1 MLWYKTL
8 TVKVILDKFQTKGLN
23 CFDTVEMVYNSRK
36 KSKKK
41 KELKKD
47 KWFDMIKKM
56 PVLEIIHTYIHTYIH
71 EGSKAIVM
79 QSCKSRNQQAEA
91 GGSQED
97 SLGYA
102 LRRQQIKIWK
112 NI

>member
-1 MLWYKTL
+1 M

-56 PVLEIIHTYIHTYIH
+56 PVLEIIHTYIQ
-71 EGSKAIVM
+71 EGSKAIVI
-79 QSCKSRNQQAEA
+79 QSFKSKNQQAEA

-102 LRRQQIKIWK
+102 LRRQQIKYGK
-112 NI
+112 TFK

>member
-1 MLWYKTL
+1 M

-23 CFDTVEMVYNSRK
+23 CFDTVEMVDNSRK

-56 PVLEIIHTYIHTYIH
+56 PVLKIIHTYIH
-71 EGSKAIVM
+71 EGSKAIVI
-79 QSCKSRNQQAEA
+79 QSCKSKNQQAEA

-102 LRRQQIKIWK
+102 LRRQQIKYGKIFK
-112 NI
+112 